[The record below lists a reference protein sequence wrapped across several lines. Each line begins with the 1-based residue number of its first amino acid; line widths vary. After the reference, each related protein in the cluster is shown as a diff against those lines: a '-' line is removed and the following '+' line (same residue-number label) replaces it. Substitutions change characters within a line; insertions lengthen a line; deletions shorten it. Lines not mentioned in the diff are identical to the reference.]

1 MKKFW
6 LILGLALILVAL
18 GGAGYRGF
26 GTGPAFGQYYYPY
39 PQPPF
44 LSCNPSDPYCY
55 YDYYSVPYADPY
67 SQYFYYTVPKVGE
80 GYEERRERWEHRE
93 HRGYEERER
102 RGREH

>member
-18 GGAGYRGF
+18 GGQGYRGF
-26 GTGPAFGQYYYPY
+26 GTGAAFGQYYYPY

-55 YDYYSVPYADPY
+55 YDYYSAPYADPY
-67 SQYFYYTVPKVGE
+67 SQYFYYSVPKVGE
-80 GYEERRERWEHRE
+80 GYEERHERREYRE
-93 HRGYEERER
+93 HRGYEEREHRGYR
-102 RGREH
+102 R